1 MRLKDIDNG
10 CMKIPSEWY
19 RDTTPKK
26 LRAYAMIQWLVM
38 NANMDDSESDG
49 VALKRGQVAVTIP
62 ALSKAL
68 GLTEKQTRSALNEI
82 CTDYDDNRKTSG
94 SGQAKG
100 QSIGQAKRQ
109 AKGSQ
114 KGRQIL
120 RRITNKLSVLTIC
133 NYDEYV
139 CLNFD
144 DNTETSDERAVKRAG
159 KPQTK
164 WQSKGQSIGQAKEEE
179 NEEKESSKEK
189 EVKEEEINASS
200 IDILEAEYKII
211 DYYSGINNNAGP
223 RTGPRTREERS
234 CQVEEV
240 EAEEATPL
248 TWRDDFQ
255 VYVQSCRDAWVRWTN
270 DDNWMTDRRKFNPGV
285 DIKLTLEKACKE
297 YWATEA
303 AWKHKKRS
311 KSKTIDWKRVFEYA
325 ISQKFNRVY
334 ETRGGSNKSGGLNAE
349 EVAMLER
356 IVFGS
361 FQADPGK
368 RS

>member
-94 SGQAKG
+94 RG
-100 QSIGQAKRQ
+100 
-109 AKGSQ
+109 
-114 KGRQIL
+114 
-120 RRITNKLSVLTIC
+120 
-133 NYDEYV
+133 
-139 CLNFD
+139 
-144 DNTETSDERAVKRAG
+144 
-159 KPQTK
+159 
-164 WQSKGQSIGQAKEEE
+164 QSKGQSIGQAKEEE